1 VTRSHLARR
10 TPPADSSDRVFLAG
24 YTTPH
29 SPDRG
34 LHLRYHAHPKADCQA
49 RNNDVTIRWVPAG
62 SRNCDYQRST
72 TTTEL
77 FVERLE
83 DLLDST
89 PAPLRSTA
97 QKVRLLSA
105 YVDVLL
111 TCPPMAGLLA
121 GWPRGV
127 LGGLRE
133 DSSGR
138 PTGGWDAR
146 ALAEPAACS
155 AAGLQRVRAATD
167 AIGALL
173 AGPDADLAGRVRAA
187 VALAGLAGVVAGCPD
202 SPVEAVRSTAV
213 ASSIEAL
220 EQ

>member
-1 VTRSHLARR
+1 
-10 TPPADSSDRVFLAG
+10 
-24 YTTPH
+24 
-29 SPDRG
+29 
-34 LHLRYHAHPKADCQA
+34 
-49 RNNDVTIRWVPAG
+49 VPAG
-62 SRNCDYQRST
+62 SRNCDCQRST

-83 DLLDST
+83 DLLGST
-89 PAPLRSTA
+89 PAPLRSTD

-111 TCPPMAGLLA
+111 ACPPMAGLLA
-121 GWPRGV
+121 GWPPGV
-127 LGGLRE
+127 LGLRE
-133 DSSGR
+133 DSSDRATGEGGPGR
-138 PTGGWDAR
+138 APGQPTAW
-146 ALAEPAACS
+146 S
-155 AAGLQRVRAATD
+155 AVGLQRIRTATD
-167 AIGALL
+167 AISALL

-202 SPVEAVRSTAV
+202 SPVDAVRSTAV

>member
-1 VTRSHLARR
+1 VDCPSAI
-10 TPPADSSDRVFLAG
+10 TPI
-24 YTTPH
+24 
-29 SPDRG
+29 
-34 LHLRYHAHPKADCQA
+34 LRADCQA
-49 RNNDVTIRWVPAG
+49 RNNDVTIRWVPAA
-62 SRNCDYQRST
+62 SRNCDHQRST

-89 PAPLRSTA
+89 PAPLRSTD
-97 QKVRLLSA
+97 QKITLLSA

-111 TCPPMAGLLA
+111 ACPPMAGLLA
-121 GWPRGV
+121 GWPPGV

-138 PTGGWDAR
+138 PAGEWGPAR
-146 ALAEPAACS
+146 ASAGPAACS
-155 AAGLQRVRAATD
+155 AGGLERIRAATD
-167 AIGALL
+167 AISALL

-187 VALAGLAGVVAGCPD
+187 VALAGLAGAVAGCPD
-202 SPVEAVRSTAV
+202 SPVDAVRSTAV